1 MQLFPDNRLDNFS
14 SFAWHGFMAFWACLV
29 YRVGK
34 SLLPESAMRKPYI
47 KHIFSY
53 SMVGSLGLT
62 IVSSLQGCGG
72 DQPPTPPKDQAAGA
86 ISEATKG
93 EGVFMVIQQTGK
105 NPDTFELKEKYPA
118 SETRAILKDMEGKER
133 ILTQDEL
140 KKMAEEEAKKVE
152 DGTSALAKEATAENQ
167 GLSLGETILASAA
180 GALVGGMIANKLMG
194 NSNYQQHQQHQQQRA
209 QTSISRP
216 AGGMDTRGVNQGA
229 SQPKSGF
236 FGGNSASGGS
246 TSGGFTGSSSV
257 GG

>member
-1 MQLFPDNRLDNFS
+1 MN
-14 SFAWHGFMAFWACLV
+14 
-29 YRVGK
+29 
-34 SLLPESAMRKPYI
+34 KPYI
-47 KHIFSY
+47 KQILSY

-72 DQPPTPPKDQAAGA
+72 DQPPAPPSNQSPGA

-93 EGVFMVIQQTGK
+93 EGMFLVIQQTGA
-105 NPDTFELKEKYPA
+105 NPDTYELKEKYPA
-118 SETRAILKDMEGKER
+118 SETRAILKDMNGNER

-152 DGTSALAKEATAENQ
+152 DGTSKLAQPVAENQ

-180 GALVGGMIANKLMG
+180 GALIGGMIANKLMG
-194 NSNYQQHQQHQQQRA
+194 NPNYQQHQQQQAQRA

-216 AGGMDTRGVNQGA
+216 AAGGTDTRAVNPNQA
-229 SQPKSGF
+229 QQPKSGF
-236 FGGNSASGGS
+236 FGNNSNANPSNRSSGSTGSSGGS
-246 TSGGFTGSSSV
+246 SFGGGSA